1 MDELAI
7 DLPGPPPPPP
17 PLHLPLPPDDL
28 LLEILLRFPPEPIYL
43 FRASLVSKHWRVLV
57 HDVGFLRRF
66 REFHGGTPPILGFF
80 NFPGP
85 PFFVPTGGT
94 FAVSKAAKMSHDDWW
109 ALDCRHGHA
118 LLESRPAGEL
128 LVWDLVTGDQRY
140 LPRLEQA
147 YQKGLEY
154 NAAVLCA
161 ADHNDYHSCPFLVA
175 LVFSSRV
182 DFITSACV
190 YSSETGVWG
199 DITSIH
205 VPNSLVGANPTA
217 LVGNTLYWLLGNNGI
232 IGFDLDKYRFDLIE
246 EVPYSY
252 KQAIIIMPTEDGVL
266 GCAGVDGFKL
276 HLWSREARIHGVESW
291 TRCRI
296 IDLEKSLAPGVPAP
310 AGYAENA
317 NVIFIDVYS
326 SVYMIHLKSMKIEE
340 VTEQRNCI
348 YIFPYTSFYS
358 PV

>member
-1 MDELAI
+1 
-7 DLPGPPPPPP
+7 
-17 PLHLPLPPDDL
+17 
-28 LLEILLRFPPEPIYL
+28 
-43 FRASLVSKHWRVLV
+43 
-57 HDVGFLRRF
+57 
-66 REFHGGTPPILGFF
+66 
-80 NFPGP
+80 
-85 PFFVPTGGT
+85 
-94 FAVSKAAKMSHDDWW
+94 MSHDDWW

-118 LLESRPAGEL
+118 LLESRPAEEL

-147 YQKGLEY
+147 YQTGLEY

-161 ADHNDYHSCPFLVA
+161 AGHNDYHACPFLVV
-175 LVFSSRV
+175 LVFSSPD

-190 YSSETGVWG
+190 YSSKTGVWG
-199 DITSIH
+199 DITAIH
-205 VPNSLVGANPTA
+205 VPNSLVGGNPTA
-217 LVGNTLYWLLGNNGI
+217 LVRNTLYWLLGNNGI
-232 IGFDLDKYRFDLIE
+232 IGFDLDKYRLDLIE

-252 KQAIIIMPTEDGVL
+252 KQAIIIMPTEDGLL

-296 IDLEKSLAPGVPAP
+296 IDLEKSLAPGLPAP
-310 AGYAENA
+310 AGYAEDA
-317 NVIFIDVYS
+317 NVIFIDVYP

-340 VTEQRNCI
+340 VTEQRNCV

-358 PV
+358 PGIAIISSAA